1 MVTKDIMPNPAT
13 LCPFLPIRGLKTLCI
28 CSWSYAATLVTI
40 VSCNTG
46 VQIATKQI
54 DEGVKAAQMAAEAG
68 ADWVDLNCGCPIY
81 GKASCCNSLP

>member
-1 MVTKDIMPNPAT
+1 MLVHIFN
-13 LCPFLPIRGLKTLCI
+13 CI
-28 CSWSYAATLVTI
+28 PLHA
-40 VSCNTG
+40 G

-81 GKASCCNSLP
+81 GEAAAAPNALCTVWI